1 MFGINQISWGKFSG
15 FILFILLAWYLSVAL
30 LAFIHQKRKRSALFE
45 VDSFT
50 PVLAEGL
57 QPIAVSSQDY
67 PSELIP
73 VRLSENIALPVSFYE
88 ESGMDDGYSIDA
100 FSNPD
105 YLHLPKILEQVQ
117 FQS

>member
-1 MFGINQISWGKFSG
+1 MFGINQISWGQFSG

-45 VDSFT
+45 DDLFI
-50 PVLAEGL
+50 PVPTEGL
-57 QPIAVSSQDY
+57 KPITVSSQDY

-88 ESGMDDGYSIDA
+88 VNGMDDGYSIDT
-100 FSNPD
+100 FSKPN
-105 YLHLPKILEQVQ
+105 HQELPKILENIQ